1 MLKIGDSVKFKKTY
15 ESMFLS
21 EDIKSMIKQN
31 NGKIVKI
38 ENIQGNM
45 VKLCGYEKWFSLNLI
60 EPIKKL
66 I

>member
-1 MLKIGDSVKFKKTY
+1 MPKIGDSVKFKKTY

-21 EDIKSMIKQN
+21 EDVKSMIKQN

-45 VKLCGYEKWFSLNLI
+45 VKLIGYDKWVSLNLI

>member
-1 MLKIGDSVKFKKTY
+1 MPKIGDSVKFKKTY

-21 EDIKSMIKQN
+21 EDVKSMIKQN

-45 VKLCGYEKWFSLNLI
+45 VKLVGCDKWVSLNVI

>member
-1 MLKIGDSVKFKKTY
+1 MPKIGDSVKFKKTY
-15 ESMFLS
+15 ESTFLS
-21 EDIKSMIKQN
+21 EDVKSMIKQN

-45 VKLCGYEKWFSLNLI
+45 VKLIGYDKWVSLNLI